1 MVDGIER
8 DYVFQDEASR
18 ERFCCLIHAQ
28 DDGVL
33 PSSGV
38 PDVAGMTPK
47 SAGNPLRL
55 FVSTWNQGDTET
67 SKNLAGDWIP
77 TDGSV
82 DIFCIGTQESPLGKV
97 NQAGLGSTAANK
109 WFLQLQDTV
118 GDEYVAVATRSMF
131 QNHLWVATKREHAEK
146 FSGVETYQAE
156 QGIGKVWGNK
166 GGTAVALRFNGYK
179 LCFVNTH
186 LAAHAE
192 KWYEILTEI

>member
-109 WFLQLQDTV
+109 WFLQLQV
-118 GDEYVAVATRSMF
+118 
-131 QNHLWVATKREHAEK
+131 HLNALSKMQKEN
-146 FSGVETYQAE
+146 
-156 QGIGKVWGNK
+156 GKCKGN
-166 GGTAVALRFNGYK
+166 G
-179 LCFVNTH
+179 
-186 LAAHAE
+186 
-192 KWYEILTEI
+192 